1 LFLNPIDPDHLIHD
15 SKRFLRASLAI
26 VERPPSLEKRMI
38 WRFRLSLLPLLCL
51 LAACSTPYRPAVV
64 VHDSATFP
72 GIAGIVAI
80 AGSNPVDVL
89 LVHGM
94 CTHDAAWAE
103 RQIERIT
110 GVVTDHA
117 PAPVATGAAP
127 AGIEVVERT
136 RRLAGGTVRFHALV
150 WSPLTAGLKH
160 QLDFDLTDTP
170 ADCAGAGECK
180 PKRARL
186 NGYVKDNLL
195 NDCLSDAVI
204 YEGASHVAIRD
215 AMVRAISQ
223 AIDNDPDS
231 DAPLVVVAESL
242 GSKMLFDALS
252 AMLESWQ
259 PQTRALGQQAARRLA
274 LLFMAGNQLPILA
287 LAEQSTGPRAIPAR
301 DMAVADALQ
310 RFLDLRRRQPNRRAE
325 ALQRLAVVAFT
336 DPNDLLSYRLLP
348 ARYAAPDVAVA
359 DVLVSNDRTWL
370 GLIENPMT
378 AHLDYLANP
387 DVGTMIACGVP
398 SAASCR

>member
-1 LFLNPIDPDHLIHD
+1 MTWHT
-15 SKRFLRASLAI
+15 
-26 VERPPSLEKRMI
+26 
-38 WRFRLSLLPLLCL
+38 RLSFLPALGL
-51 LAACSTPYRPAVV
+51 LAACATPYRPPVV

-72 GIAGIVAI
+72 GIASTVAQ
-80 AGSNPVDVL
+80 ANGRPVDVL

-94 CTHDAAWAE
+94 CTHDTGWAE
-103 RQIERIT
+103 RQIDRIT
-110 GVVTDHA
+110 GIVEDHA
-117 PAPVATGAAP
+117 PAPTPAAAATP
-127 AGIEVVERT
+127 PRVEVVERT

-160 QLDFDLTDTP
+160 QLDVDMTGKPTDCS
-170 ADCAGAGECK
+170 AAGACT
-180 PKRARL
+180 PKRAWL

-204 YEGASHVAIRD
+204 YQGESHVAIRD
-215 AMVRAISQ
+215 AMVRTISQ
-223 AIDNDPDS
+223 VLEDNPDGET
-231 DAPLVVVAESL
+231 PLVVVAESL

-259 PQTRALGQQAARRLA
+259 PQTRALGQQAARRLG
-274 LLFMAGNQLPILA
+274 LLFMAGNQLPILG
-287 LAEQSTGPRAIPAR
+287 LAEQSAAAQRAIATQ
-301 DMAVADALQ
+301 DSLQ
-310 RFLDLRRRQPNRRAE
+310 RFLDLRRRQPNRRADT
-325 ALQRLAVVAFT
+325 LQRLAIVAFT

-348 ARYAAPDVAVA
+348 ARYTAPDVAVA

-387 DVGTMIACGVP
+387 DVGSMIACGFP
-398 SAASCR
+398 SVALCR